1 MRAVELHAV
10 GLGAL
15 RLLRYLQSQHRQLR
29 QVVRL
34 VDVVYGFSHL
44 LLVVFLLRRVAVMF

>member
-10 GLGAL
+10 SLGAL
-15 RLLRYLQSQHRQLR
+15 RLLRYLQCQHRQLR

>member
-15 RLLRYLQSQHRQLR
+15 RLLRYLQCQHRQLR

>member
-15 RLLRYLQSQHRQLR
+15 SLLRYLKCQHRQLR

-34 VDVVYGFSHL
+34 VDIVYGFCHL